1 MGFCSWLC
9 KKVKGAWDTTK
20 NIAKKVVNTV
30 KNVAKKAV
38 DTVVEAVTHPVE
50 TMKRVWNGTKKV
62 WEYVTGEKARKISE
76 EARKIYDDARKKY
89 DTFVAQYEKDIDA
102 LNVEMCNIVER
113 INQKKEYIID
123 VLFVKLQAILSKI
136 KYEKYFV
143 KECELT
149 GGVPITKIEYRNN
162 VLKIDFKANPIKSR
176 LKAIFTLGFW
186 ANKLANESLDEAKNE
201 AKKMEDSESRMR
213 AEEKRYRLIKEA
225 LANTLKYL
233 EGMIELY
240 ERILFKANNAASLL
254 RFKCIQFT
262 HTVSERYCKL
272 ESLPKADQD
281 LLYGL
286 FNLSKILNT
295 VAKMH
300 LTAASDEKE
309 IRVYNEEMAKNNMT
323 FMAAA

>member
-1 MGFCSWLC
+1 MGFCSWIC
-9 KKVKGAWDTTK
+9 NKVKNGWNA
-20 NIAKKVVNTV
+20 AKKVVN
-30 KNVAKKAV
+30 KVAE
-38 DTVVEAVTHPVE
+38 TVVEVVTHPVE
-50 TMKRVWNGTKKV
+50 TMKKVWNGAKKV
-62 WEYVTGEKARKISE
+62 VENVTGEKARKISE
-76 EARKIYDDARKKY
+76 EARAIYENARKKY
-89 DTFVAQYEKDIDA
+89 DAFVVQYEKDIDT
-102 LNVEMCNIVER
+102 LNAEMCSIVEK
-113 INQKKEYIID
+113 INQTKEYIID
-123 VLFVKLQAILSKI
+123 VLFVRLQVILSKI
-136 KYEKYFV
+136 KYEKSFV
-143 KECELT
+143 KECQLT
-149 GGVPITKIEYRNN
+149 GTMPITQIEYRNN

-176 LKAIFTLGFW
+176 LKAICTFGFW

-286 FNLSKILNT
+286 FSLSKILNT

-309 IRVYNEEMAKNNMT
+309 IRVYNEEMAKNHLSFMT
-323 FMAAA
+323 AA